1 MIRQVEVEIDSG
13 SGFCFGVTAA
23 IDKAETQLNVH
34 PELYCLGDI
43 VHNSDEVERLQRKG
57 LQTITHAEMGAL
69 TNVNVLLRAHGEPPS
84 TYQLAARN
92 NINIIDATCPVVL
105 RLQRRIKTTYDSAN
119 PPQIVIYGK
128 TGHAEVNGLVGQT
141 DGTAIVVDDSSTLDN
156 IDFSRP
162 IALYSQTTKSLEGY
176 RKMYDR
182 IAERA
187 GEGVEVTCHDTICR
201 QVANRAERLGAF
213 AASHSVIL
221 FVCGKKSSNGRV
233 LYGHCLESNPRTHL
247 ISNPSEINPEWL
259 KNVTSIGVCG
269 ATSTPRWLMEDV
281 REAAISIVN
290 RQEGENE

>member
-1 MIRQVEVEIDSG
+1 MSRIVEVEIDSG

-23 IDKAETQLNVH
+23 IDKAETQLNIH

-43 VHNSDEVERLQRKG
+43 VHNSDEVERLQNKG
-57 LQTITHAEMGAL
+57 LQTITHSEMSSL
-69 TNVNVLLRAHGEPPS
+69 KDVNVLLRAHGEPPS

-105 RLQRRIKTTYDSAN
+105 RLQRRIKTTYNTPD

-141 DGTAIVVDDSSTLDN
+141 EGTAIVVDDTSSLDN

-162 IALYSQTTKSLEGY
+162 IALYSQTTQSLEGY
-176 RKMYDR
+176 RRMHDR
-182 IAERA
+182 IVERA
-187 GEGVEVTCHDTICR
+187 EKGVEVTCHDTICR

-247 ISNPSEINPEWL
+247 ISNPSEIDPDWL
-259 KNVTSIGVCG
+259 SEVSSIGVCG
-269 ATSTPRWLMEDV
+269 ATSTPRWLMEEV
-281 REAAISIVN
+281 RDAAAMIVKQ
-290 RQEGENE
+290 QETRHG